1 MCNVN
6 ESDLLKINTN
16 NILLAGKW
24 RAKLKKMKKRHTNM
38 GDDTE
43 QTNNEKE
50 NHSM

>member
-1 MCNVN
+1 MCNVY

-24 RAKLKKMKKRHTNM
+24 RAKLKKMKKLHTN
-38 GDDTE
+38 TE